1 MGSHKSSSSFNLE
14 DLKNVAEQFKNVQ
27 EQVKKES
34 EEGKSN
40 GEEVPKQS
48 LGQKI
53 IGILLLLVIVVIVAI
68 VFISNLDLL
77 FMPKNS
83 VTFIISDQNGE
94 VINGLRLEAIGDDKT
109 IYIEFDEETGTDIT
123 ELGFIPGEYKLK
135 FRDVPSGYTCPD
147 ISEKFNMNDG
157 DKLKLEYEC
166 TKDN

>member
-1 MGSHKSSSSFNLE
+1 MSSRESRTSFNIE
-14 DLKNVAEQFKNVQ
+14 DLKNVAEQFKNMQ

-34 EEGKSN
+34 EERKSN

-53 IGILLLLVIVVIVAI
+53 IGILLVLVIIVVVAV
-68 VFISNLDLL
+68 VFISNIDLL

-83 VTFIISDQNGE
+83 VTFVISDQNGE

-109 IYIEFDEETGTDIT
+109 IYIEFDEDTGTDIT
-123 ELGFIPGEYKLK
+123 KLGFIPGKYKLK
-135 FRDVPSGYTCPD
+135 FMHVPSGYICPD
-147 ISEKFNMNDG
+147 ISEKFTMNDG

-166 TKDN
+166 TKE